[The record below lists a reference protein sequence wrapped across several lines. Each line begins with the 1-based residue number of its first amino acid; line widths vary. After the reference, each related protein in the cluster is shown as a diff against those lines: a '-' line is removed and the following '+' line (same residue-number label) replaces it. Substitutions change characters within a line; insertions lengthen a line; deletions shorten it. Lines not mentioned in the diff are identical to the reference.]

1 MQEYLKIFLI
11 ALVTS
16 VAVLFSLGPM
26 MMKLQQQPGPR
37 PQAEPASAN
46 PVAPSEVKPTE
57 LTAPNVVGLDLGD
70 ARERWRAQGFVIIE
84 ESQRVDSTVEPGSI
98 LSQIPDGGATLQT
111 KELRVVVAAAPDMVT
126 VPSVIGK
133 TVTEATEALV
143 EAGFEV
149 PTPAKQASSE
159 PLGEVLSQEPNAGS
173 KSEKG
178 SLVNLIISGEPE
190 PAGAEPSP
198 ASDEGLVEVPKVI
211 RLQLASARSK
221 INAAGLT
228 VGTISEREHEELGG
242 RRVLSQ
248 DPRGRHQGR
257 QGHGRRSRDRHPRRL
272 SAAKP
277 ICRWL
282 WW

>member
-16 VAVLFSLGPM
+16 VAVLFALGPV
-26 MMKLQQQPGPR
+26 MMKLQQAPGPR
-37 PQAEPASAN
+37 QQAEPASTSKGAA
-46 PVAPSEVKPTE
+46 PVDPAVNE
-57 LTAPNVVGLDLGD
+57 LTAPNVVNMHLRD

-84 ESQRVDSTVEPGSI
+84 ESQRVDSTVESGTI
-98 LSQIPDGGATLQT
+98 LSQIPDGGAALQT
-111 KELRVVVAAAPDMVT
+111 KELRVVVAAAPELVT

-149 PTPAKQASSE
+149 PTPTKQASSE

-178 SLVNLIISGEPE
+178 SIINLTVSGEPE
-190 PAGAEPSP
+190 AAATGGEALPT
-198 ASDEGLVEVPKVI
+198 SDEGLVEVPKV
-211 RLQLASARSK
+211 LLMSLSSAK
-221 INAAGLT
+221 TKLIDAGLT
-228 VGTISEREHEELGG
+228 VGKVREREHEELGG

-248 DPRGRHQGR
+248 NPEAGSKVAKG
-257 QGHGRRSRDRHPRRL
+257 
-272 SAAKP
+272 SAVDLVIVTP
-277 ICRWL
+277 D
-282 WW
+282 